1 MNAIRISFVL
11 AMALAFSAIP
21 ARAGS
26 ITYDLAF
33 SGASFGDS
41 AVGVGTVTIDT
52 SLLNNP
58 GSTDTASSPFVDAF
72 SITISGATSGN
83 GAFGMADY
91 SGFFFDT
98 NDAILNLSTQLIGQT
113 TPNGTWGIG
122 TSLDSHA
129 EKKG

>member
-58 GSTDTASSPFVDAF
+58 ARQTLQVHHSSTRSQSRSQERPRATGPLAWPTIPAF
-72 SITISGATSGN
+72 
-83 GAFGMADY
+83 F
-91 SGFFFDT
+91 
-98 NDAILNLSTQLIGQT
+98 STRT
-113 TPNGTWGIG
+113 MP
-122 TSLDSHA
+122 S
-129 EKKG
+129 